1 MSKSNE
7 QLNNESSLASEVFQN
22 LIFARIL
29 RPRETVV
36 VIECTDGTRFF
47 VHKSENDVEL
57 SIT

>member
-7 QLNNESSLASEVFQN
+7 QLNNESSLTSEVLQN
-22 LIFARIL
+22 IIFARIL
-29 RPRETVV
+29 RPKETEV
-36 VIECTDGTRFF
+36 VIECTNGTRFF